1 MKILIDQILKFKP
14 MIEIV
19 TLRNYTFFSLSLL
32 LASSVLSLNSILMQ
46 FNVYNTY
53 LSKLKK

>member
-32 LASSVLSLNSILMQ
+32 LASSVLSLNSILM
-46 FNVYNTY
+46 
-53 LSKLKK
+53 

>member
-14 MIEIV
+14 MTEIV

>member
-1 MKILIDQILKFKP
+1 MKIHIDQILKFKP